1 MTDERIHIVM
11 QHAKRNINQ
20 AKRAHHD
27 IVHRTSKIAS
37 RIVLPL
43 LAWASLCACTDRPSA
58 FDYRST
64 PVEGWELGDTLK
76 YHVDTIAASGNYRF
90 SLGIRTSASTPY
102 PYQSLWLVIKQHW
115 HNPEQEV
122 TDTIQYQLTND
133 RGDAQGH
140 GVSLYQY
147 DQDIKT
153 LLLPQGASA
162 DISVY
167 HIMRSEMIVGIADVG
182 IKLQKTP

>member
-1 MTDERIHIVM
+1 MTDERIHIVIR
-11 QHAKRNINQ
+11 HAMRNIYQ
-20 AKRAHHD
+20 TKKAHHG
-27 IVHRTSKIAS
+27 IAHRVSVMAS
-37 RIVLPL
+37 RLVLPL
-43 LAWASLCACTDRPSA
+43 LACAFLCACNDRPSA

-76 YHVDTIAASGNYRF
+76 YHVDTIAASGNYHF

-102 PYQSLWLVIKQHW
+102 PYQSLWLVVKQHW

-147 DQDIKT
+147 DQGIKT

-182 IKLQKTP
+182 IKLQKAP

>member
-1 MTDERIHIVM
+1 MTDERIHIVIRR
-11 QHAKRNINQ
+11 ARRAINQ
-20 AKRAHHD
+20 AKKTHHG
-27 IVHRTSKIAS
+27 IIHKASSLAS
-37 RIVLPL
+37 RLVLSL
-43 LAWASLCACTDRPSA
+43 LACAFLCACNDRPSA

-76 YHVDTIAASGNYRF
+76 YHVDTITTSGNYLF

-102 PYQSLWLVIKQHW
+102 PFQSLWLVVKQHW

-122 TDTIQYQLTND
+122 TDTIQCQLTND

-147 DQDIKT
+147 DQNIKT
-153 LLLPQGASA
+153 LPLPQGASA
-162 DISVY
+162 DIRVY

-182 IKLQKTP
+182 IKLQKAP

>member
-1 MTDERIHIVM
+1 MTD
-11 QHAKRNINQ
+11 KR
-20 AKRAHHD
+20 
-27 IVHRTSKIAS
+27 TLIAIS
-37 RIVLPL
+37 M
-43 LAWASLCACTDRPSA
+43 LACSMLCACNDKPSA

-76 YHVDTIAASGNYRF
+76 YHVDTILTTGTYLF
-90 SLGIRTSASTPY
+90 SLGLRTSASTPY
-102 PYQSLWLVIKQHW
+102 PYQSLWLVVKQHW

-122 TDTIQYQLTND
+122 TDTIQCQLTND

-147 DQDIKT
+147 DQNLKSIP
-153 LLLPQGASA
+153 LPQGASA

-167 HIMRSEMIVGIADVG
+167 HIMRSEMIPGISDVG
-182 IKLQKTP
+182 IKLQKMD